1 MIEIFDF
8 FAKHYP
14 SIIPMLTGAF
24 VSFFIVWFYL
34 KISHQ
39 MTGLGKEMVS
49 LDKKMD
55 DRFAKVYEQFLEF
68 RKEMNE
74 RFLEHRKEMNER
86 FLEHRKEMNERFLE
100 LRKEMNERFAKS
112 DEQFLESDDR
122 FLEFSKEMNDRF
134 MYLIEKIHPMPLR
147 P

>member
-49 LDKKMD
+49 LGKENVRLDKKID

-74 RFLEHRKEMNER
+74 RFLE
-86 FLEHRKEMNERFLE
+86 
-100 LRKEMNERFAKS
+100 LRKEMNERSAKS
-112 DEQFLESDDR
+112 DERFVKSDDR

-134 MYLIEKIHPMPLR
+134 M
-147 P
+147 

>member
-1 MIEIFDF
+1 MTEIFDF
-8 FAKHYP
+8 FAKHYL
-14 SIIPMLTGAF
+14 SITPMLAGAF

-49 LDKKMD
+49 LGKEMVSLDKKIVSLDEKMD
-55 DRFAKVYEQFLEF
+55 
-68 RKEMNE
+68 
-74 RFLEHRKEMNER
+74 
-86 FLEHRKEMNERFLE
+86 
-100 LRKEMNERFAKS
+100 ERFAKS
-112 DEQFLESDDR
+112 DERFVKSDDR